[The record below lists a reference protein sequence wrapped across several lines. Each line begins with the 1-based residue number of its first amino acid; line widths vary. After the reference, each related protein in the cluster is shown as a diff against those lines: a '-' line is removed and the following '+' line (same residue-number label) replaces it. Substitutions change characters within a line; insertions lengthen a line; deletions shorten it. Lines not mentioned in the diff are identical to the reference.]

1 MQLQC
6 KLRKKVFYNGTPK
19 NKQAQDKESEQNTG
33 TRAPIN
39 PNKSLPHHMVIGTRA
54 LLALKWLVW
63 R

>member
-39 PNKSLPHHMVIGTRA
+39 PKKDLRSGISLRRLHTQTSNKKKV
-54 LLALKWLVW
+54 
-63 R
+63 